1 MPLSGFGSSTFDNL
15 YKVNLDI
22 GGILYPS
29 MHIIANNEINATFNL
44 ILSATMFEGLIYQI
58 DTVNHMLNIEIPDW
72 ESNVRN
78 LSEDGKIF
86 VLCDE
91 AEAQHLNKSMK

>member
-1 MPLSGFGSSTFDNL
+1 MKQYTLR
-15 YKVNLDI
+15 LDI

-78 LSEDGKIF
+78 LRVVNENGKIF
-86 VLCDE
+86 VLCNA
-91 AEAQHLNKSMK
+91 AERSSLNT